1 MKLVTL
7 QHLLR
12 LAGAIALLCL
22 ISGTAR
28 AANLAADLTAD
39 PLTLN
44 ISNWEQSKI
53 RIRYSCVSTSS
64 SASAAKITGALDPDL
79 ELVSLTGS
87 AHTASTSSDGSSF
100 TFTMVNPLPAGSTGE
115 VYVQVRFKQTTP
127 SGATA
132 PVSVTFSS
140 SNLGNATS
148 NTATLTSHTPPTG
161 GGTGPG
167 GGTPTGP
174 TYTPG
179 VGLTKYGPSEIT
191 RVGPLLTYDIRHGNT
206 GDASSPRANY
216 AVEDNLPAGTSLN
229 YFVSDRWGGTSV
241 PVTVRYKTNLNASW
255 RQVGTTPLYNT
266 GDGRQYYWAASL
278 GLPAT
283 EWVTGLRFEY
293 GTLPGGTFHPTLGE
307 PIQISAFMRDP
318 ATFVVGSKITNCATA
333 SSTGYTQTSC
343 VDTLVQPSNGAPAF
357 WSSDYTGTAPY
368 EIGES
373 FQVAT
378 DFGLR
383 PESDQDMTDPT
394 LSFLLPAQFTYGGS
408 WALQGVPWEAST
420 KPAPKFEQI
429 ANYGGTGRT
438 LLRWSWSTAAGNG
451 LTIPRIRDWHYIR
464 LTYKVTVAARTV
476 NGSYAI
482 PGTATFRTP
491 IDYTWLWTN
500 VDVWDGD
507 GDGNKTEFIGWTEPM
522 FQVQTGTG
530 LAGLDSLMSV
540 KGSLD
545 ADWSHFPDVGK
556 TVPGGTADYKLMV
569 RNMGGVL
576 MKNLV
581 IVDILPTPGD
591 TGVVDL
597 SARNS
602 QWAPYL
608 AGPVAAPAGATV
620 YYSTSKNPCRP
631 ELVPSGPAGCE
642 DPKWTATPPADIT
655 TVRSVKFDL
664 SAIDIYPLDEL
675 TLTWPMRA
683 PWSAPTAGQAAWNS
697 FGFVA
702 SRGDTGEA
710 LFPSEPMKTGITIQP
725 PSRPYYGDKVWVDAN
740 KNGLQDSGESG
751 LNGIRVD
758 LYKDNGD
765 NIPNP
770 ATDSLVSWTT
780 TFDNG
785 SGPGSYLFGNIGT
798 GKFFAVVNAPDIY
811 GIAPQDQ
818 GGADDKDSDGAGVV
832 VRGGRVAIMPVTEL
846 VADEEDR
853 TWDQGLID
861 RSGLP
866 AVWAVA
872 EMGGGKVVLGGR
884 FATCHG
890 VARKNIAIV
899 SSSGAVDTRFNPG
912 TGFDGTVR
920 SLALDGGK
928 IFVGGEFTTYNGQPA
943 GGLAVLDD
951 QGKLKTA
958 PVALDRPQV
967 NWVGAGSS
975 VGLIFAGEFSKAGEV
990 PCGNFGQLTI
1000 NDTIDDKFICS
1011 PGANGRVNDG
1021 EILTD
1026 KKILLC
1032 GNFTTMHGV
1041 QRGGIARLNKDG
1053 SLDRAFDPGTGA
1065 NGEIYAISPLEDGR
1079 IVLTGAFT
1087 SFNGVAANGSVRLK
1101 ADGSVDPTFT
1111 RSALAVDSINSAD

>member
-1 MKLVTL
+1 MKLTSL
-7 QHLLR
+7 PYLLR
-12 LAGAIALLCL
+12 LAGAFALLFL
-22 ISGTAR
+22 TNGAAS
-28 AANLAADLTAD
+28 AANLVVDLTAD
-39 PLTLN
+39 PLSLN

-64 SASAAKITGALDPDL
+64 SASASKITGALDPDL

-87 AHTASTSSDGSSF
+87 AHTASTSSDGTSF

-115 VYVQVRFKQTTP
+115 VYAQVRFKQTTP

-140 SNLGNATS
+140 SNMGSATS
-148 NTATLTSHTPPTG
+148 NSATLTSHTPPTG
-161 GGTGPG
+161 GGGGGG

-179 VGLTKYGPSEIT
+179 VGLVKTGPWEVT
-191 RVGPLLTYDIRHGNT
+191 RVGPNLYYDIRHGNT
-206 GDASSPRANY
+206 GNTGSNAISY
-216 AVEDNLPAGTSLN
+216 VVEDTLPAGTSLL

-241 PVTVRYKTNLNASW
+241 PVTVRYKTNLNSSW

-266 GDGRQYYWAASL
+266 GDGRNYYWPSAL

-283 EWVTGLRFEY
+283 EWVTALRWEY
-293 GTLPGGTFHPTLGE
+293 GTLPGGVFHPSLGE
-307 PIQISAFMRDP
+307 PLSVCAFMRDP

-333 SSTGYTQTSC
+333 SATGYTQTSC
-343 VDTLVQPSNGAPAF
+343 AETLVQPSNGAPAF
-357 WSSDYTGTAPY
+357 WAWDDTRTGPY

-373 FQVAT
+373 FNLGL

-383 PESDQDMTDPT
+383 PESDQDMNDPVM
-394 LSFLLPAQFTYGGS
+394 SFLLPTAFTYDDSFTFSGPS
-408 WALQGVPWEAST
+408 WDAAG
-420 KPAPKFEQI
+420 KPAPKFEKLD
-429 ANYGGTGRT
+429 NYRSTGRT
-438 LLRWSWSTAAGNG
+438 LLRWSWSTADGNG
-451 LTIPRIRDWHYIR
+451 LKIPRVRDWNTIR
-464 LTYKVTVAARTV
+464 LTFRLKVAARTT
-476 NGSYAI
+476 NGNYAI
-482 PGTATFRTP
+482 PGSATFRTP

-500 VDVWDGD
+500 TDAWDGD
-507 GDGNKTEFIGWTEPM
+507 GDGNITESIGWTEPY

-545 ADWSHFPDVGK
+545 ADWSHFPDIAK

-581 IVDILPTPGD
+581 IIDILPTAGD
-591 TGVVDL
+591 TGVIDL

-620 YYSTSKNPCRP
+620 YYSTSKNPCRT

-642 DPKWTATPPADIT
+642 DPKWNATPPADIT

-697 FGFVA
+697 FGYVA
-702 SRGDTGEA
+702 SRGDTGES

-725 PSRPYYGDKVWVDAN
+725 PTRPYYGDKVWVDAN

-765 NIPNP
+765 NIPQP
-770 ATDSLVSWTT
+770 AIDTLVSWTT

-785 SGPGSYLFGNIGT
+785 TGPGSYLFGNIGV

-811 GIAPQDQ
+811 GISPQDQ
-818 GGADDKDSDGAGVV
+818 GGADDTDSDGAGVV

-846 VADEEDR
+846 VDNEEDR

-872 EMGGGKVVLGGR
+872 EMGGGKVMLGGR

-890 VARKNIAIV
+890 VARNNIALV
-899 SSSGAVDTRFNPG
+899 SSTGAVDTKFTPG

-920 SLALDGGK
+920 SLAALPLGFC
-928 IFVGGEFTTYNGQPA
+928 FVGGEFSNYNGKPA
-943 GGLAVLDD
+943 NGLAIL
-951 QGKLKTA
+951 GPTG
-958 PVALDRPQV
+958 ALVSASKQPDRPAV
-967 NWVGAGSS
+967 NWVGAGLT
-975 VGLIFAGEFSKAGEV
+975 GLLFGGEFSKVGDVE
-990 PCGNFGQLTI
+990 CGNFARYFT
-1000 NDTIDDKFICS
+1000 NNSVDTSFKTT

-1021 EILTD
+1021 EIIST
-1026 KKILLC
+1026 KVVLC
-1032 GNFTTMHGV
+1032 GNFTSMHGV
-1041 QRGGIARLNKDG
+1041 PRGGIARLNWDG
-1053 SLDRAFDPGTGA
+1053 SLDTTFDPGTGA
-1065 NGEIYAISPLEDGR
+1065 NGEVYAISPLEDGR

-1087 SFNGVAANGSVRLK
+1087 SFNGTPANGSVRLN
-1101 ADGSVDPTFT
+1101 ANGSVDTTFQ